1 MEHSLEGWRNGSDWL
16 DVGGRK
22 APHAAQS
29 VEAANM
35 RSVGTKLTLKDHE
48 RLLKYCA
55 DLRLS
60 RYFLLQSLILEQLD
74 AYDDAAR

>member
-1 MEHSLEGWRNGSDWL
+1 MGQTGLTSAEEKRLMQ
-16 DVGGRK
+16 RK
-22 APHAAQS
+22 AWT
-29 VEAANM
+29 AANM
-35 RSVGTKLTLKDHE
+35 RSVGTKLTRKDHE